1 MNQEKRIKQKFDRY
15 IYDSTLNHM
24 LLIITLGILFLL
36 YYMYS
41 DLEIRNSIQAF
52 YARFIPISIGV
63 PLFFFHLITKN
74 KFKHFKVILYHLF
87 LTSGVVMMYII
98 SLIHLHTN
106 ALAPSVTGAIL
117 LVFIISLE
125 IKTKTLNTI
134 FVYFLPLLLFTL
146 SLIFYFKPSSEEFTI
161 MADIFPIVI
170 AGFAINRIQYNLR
183 YKLFKS
189 NYLLDIEKQKT
200 EDLYKKTLE
209 INADLHRKTAEILA
223 HKEEI
228 VEKNEKLQES
238 NATKDKFFAIISH
251 DLLGPFNILMGFSDL
266 LVESFTNN
274 ATETEEQK
282 KYAGYIQQNLEKTHK
297 LLENLLL
304 WARSQKDSLEFKFGK
319 ENLFRFTDEII
330 ELARQAANKKS
341 IEILN
346 HIHQDISVYADKNML
361 ATILRNLISNAIKFT
376 PRNGV
381 ISLHADFLNH
391 NPDSKWVEILVK
403 DTGVGLKPE
412 IIERLFNISENITT
426 KGTENEEGSG
436 LGLILCKEFIE
447 KHGGKIRI
455 ESEPGKGSS
464 FIFTLPAT
472 YPANFYRNNNLI

>member
-1 MNQEKRIKQKFDRY
+1 MDKESSIKYNFRQHIADNTIKH
-15 IYDSTLNHM
+15 ILW
-24 LLIITLGILFLL
+24 IIILGLVFLS

-41 DLEIRNSIQAF
+41 DLVIRNNIYAF
-52 YARFIPISIGV
+52 YARFLPVAVGV
-63 PLFFFHLITKN
+63 PLFIFHLVTKN
-74 KFKHFKVILYHLF
+74 NYKHVKVICYHLF

-98 SLIHLHTN
+98 SLIHLHGS
-106 ALAPSVTGAIL
+106 ALAPSITGTIL
-117 LVFIISLE
+117 LIFIISLE
-125 IKTKTLNTI
+125 IKTNTI
-134 FVYFLPLLLFTL
+134 NTILVYFLPLLAFSL
-146 SLIFYFKPSSEEFTI
+146 SLIFYFKPTAEEFTI
-161 MADIFPIVI
+161 MADIYPII
-170 AGFAINRIQYNLR
+170 AAGFAINRIQYNLR

-189 NYLLDIEKQKT
+189 NYLLDIEKHKT
-200 EDLYKKTLE
+200 EELYKKTLE
-209 INADLHRKTAEILA
+209 INADLQRKTGEILA

-251 DLLGPFNILMGFSDL
+251 DLLGPFNILMGFADL
-266 LVESFTNN
+266 LVDSFIHKDIGPD
-274 ATETEEQK
+274 EQK

-304 WARSQKDSLEFKFGK
+304 WARSQKDSLEFKLGK

-330 ELARQAANKKS
+330 ELVKQAANKKS
-341 IEILN
+341 IEISN
-346 HIHQDISVYADKNML
+346 HIQEDISVYADKNML

-376 PRNGV
+376 PKNGV
-381 ISLHADFLNH
+381 ISIHAELLNH
-391 NPDSKWVEILVK
+391 NPDRPFVEISVN
-403 DTGVGLKPE
+403 DNGVGLMPE
-412 IIERLFNISENITT
+412 IKEKLFNIAENISV

-447 KHGGKIRI
+447 KHGGGIRV
-455 ESEPGKGSS
+455 ESEPGEGSS

>member
-15 IYDSTLNHM
+15 IYDSTLKHM
-24 LLIITLGILFLL
+24 LLIISLGVLFLL

-41 DLEIRNSIQAF
+41 DLKIRNSIQAF
-52 YARFIPISIGV
+52 YARFIPIIIGV
-63 PLFFFHLITKN
+63 PLFIFHLISKDR
-74 KFKHFKVILYHLF
+74 FKHFKVVLYHLF

-98 SLIHLHTN
+98 SLIHLNTN
-106 ALAPSVTGAIL
+106 ALAPSVTGIIL
-117 LVFIISLE
+117 LIFIISLE

-134 FVYFLPLLLFTL
+134 FIYFLPLLLFSL
-146 SLIFYFKPSSEEFTI
+146 SLIFYFKPTSEEFTV
-161 MADIFPIVI
+161 MADIYPII
-170 AGFAINRIQYNLR
+170 FAGFAINRIQYNLR

-189 NYLLDIEKQKT
+189 NYLLDIEKQKS
-200 EDLYKKTLE
+200 EELYKETLL
-209 INADLHRKTAEILA
+209 INADLQRKTDEILA

-266 LVESFTNN
+266 LKDSFGK
-274 ATETEEQK
+274 EELEEQK
-282 KYAGYIQQNLEKTHK
+282 KYVNYIHQHITKTHK
-297 LLENLLL
+297 LLENLLR
-304 WARSQKDSLEFKFGK
+304 WARSQKNSLEFKLEK
-319 ENLFRFTDEII
+319 ENLYLFAEEII
-330 ELARQAANKKS
+330 ELIKQAANKKS
-341 IEILN
+341 IEISN
-346 HIHQDISVYADKNML
+346 HINQDISVYADKNML

-376 PRNGV
+376 PTSGMV
-381 ISLHADFLNH
+381 SLHANFLNH
-391 NPDSKWVEILVK
+391 DPEKKWVEISVK

-412 IIERLFNISENITT
+412 IKEKLFNTSKNITT

-447 KHGGKIRI
+447 KHGGNIRI
-455 ESEPGKGSS
+455 ESEPEKGSS